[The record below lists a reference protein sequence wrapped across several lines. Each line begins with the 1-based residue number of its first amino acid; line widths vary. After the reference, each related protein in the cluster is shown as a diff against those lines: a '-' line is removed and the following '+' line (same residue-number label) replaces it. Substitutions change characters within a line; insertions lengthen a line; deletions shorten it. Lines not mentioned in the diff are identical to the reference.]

1 MWSFGW
7 QAVAVAGG
15 IAATA
20 PFVIHMLN
28 RRRYRIVPWGAM
40 ELLREAIVRNRRM
53 LQLRDILLLILRTA
67 CVLLFALALSQP
79 FYAVTSGTHD
89 PNQPVH
95 AILLVDNSLSM
106 GYQRLSGTLLDDSK
120 LRLNEFLE
128 RLPVGSRISVLPL
141 CGSAQAFTH
150 DLHRTTSDAREA
162 LVRIEV
168 VDREATFSAAVDL
181 ATEACALAPEL
192 PTKRVILIGD
202 QQKLNWP
209 AGALDVALAGIP
221 DMQVVQVAP
230 DELPSNAW
238 IADFRLQDD
247 IADVDAPVIFT
258 ATIRYNGPASRKN
271 VEVALSIDNTRVAAQ
286 TVDLEPGQSRQ
297 VRFSHQFDLPVEPG
311 EPVFLAA
318 TVALAPDQLPAD
330 DARHLAV
337 PVVAA
342 LPVMFIDQYGAAG
355 EDPNKNRYGETFHLR
370 RLLAP
375 TSSRIDSVRQLIS
388 IRHVT
393 PDQVERQ
400 YLEDCRLVVV
410 AGIESPSSLTRLLRE
425 YVEQGGRLVIAA
437 GGHFDPIAWTNGAWL
452 DGAGIL
458 PLPLK
463 SELVGRLPDESAGK
477 IDPFFLS
484 PESMN
489 ADIFRIEDAS
499 RDELDDLYR
508 TPLFF
513 KAVAVDGSEEVL
525 SALRQADAEREAQAQ
540 KRREEAKLDS
550 PDEAKKTDAVD
561 DKPDAPPTENAPQ
574 KLSPEEAEDEPV
586 WLLWARDRAAAG
598 PDETPEAIAARE
610 QPSILAS
617 FSNGTPFLVERQIGR
632 GEVLFLSSGLHSN
645 WNNLTRTNAVVMLDR
660 LLRGLLSRTLPTRN
674 YSTQERVVL
683 AIDPAD
689 RRADFS
695 LERPTGETE
704 SLFVDAV
711 GSDRFAITLRHLTQ
725 RGHYRLSADR
735 PEDAAPTGK
744 PDTPPKPSEGSR
756 GRAGHANRLWQ
767 LELAINGPADESDL
781 QSIAETDFKDRLASA
796 PVRWVGH
803 GDTIGLEGAAVRG
816 QEFWKWLML
825 GALAC
830 LLLELAILTRSHF
843 ASKTAAPDPQAATI
857 PA

>member
-1 MWSFGW
+1 MLFRFGL
-7 QAVAVAGG
+7 
-15 IAATA
+15 IAQ
-20 PFVIHMLN
+20 PY
-28 RRRYRIVPWGAM
+28 YRI
-40 ELLREAIVRNRRM
+40 
-53 LQLRDILLLILRTA
+53 
-67 CVLLFALALSQP
+67 
-79 FYAVTSGTHD
+79 TSRIHD

-95 AILLVDNSLSM
+95 AILIVDNSLSM
-106 GYQRLSGTLLDDSK
+106 GYERLSGTLLDESK
-120 LRLNEFLE
+120 TQLNEFLE
-128 RLPVGSRISVLPL
+128 RLPMGSRISVLPL

-150 DLHRTTSDAREA
+150 DVHRTTSDAREA
-162 LVRIEV
+162 LARIEV

-181 ATEACALAPEL
+181 AAEACALAPEL
-192 PTKRVILIGD
+192 PAKRVVLIGD
-202 QQKLNWP
+202 QQKINWP
-209 AGALDVALAGIP
+209 AGALDEALKGIP
-221 DMQVVQVAP
+221 DVQVVQVAP
-230 DELPSNAW
+230 DEAPSNAW

-247 IADVDAPVIFT
+247 IADVDTPAVFT
-258 ATIRYNGPASRKN
+258 ATIRYNGPTSRKN

-311 EPVFLAA
+311 EPVFVVA
-318 TVALAPDQLPAD
+318 TVALAPDQLPGD

-355 EDPNKNRYGETFHLR
+355 EDPNKNRYGETFNLR

-375 TSSRIDSVRQLIS
+375 TSARVDSVRQLIS

-410 AGIESPSSLTRLLRE
+410 AGIESPANLTRLLRE

-437 GGHFDPIAWTNGAWL
+437 GGHFDPIAWTNAAWL
-452 DGAGIL
+452 DGGGIL

-463 SELVGRLPDESAGK
+463 SELVGRIPDEGAGK

-484 PESMN
+484 PDSMN
-489 ADIFRIEDAS
+489 ADVFRIEDSS
-499 RDELDDLYR
+499 REELDDLYR

-525 SALRQADAEREAQAQ
+525 SALRKADAERQVEVQ
-540 KRREEAKLDS
+540 KRRETA
-550 PDEAKKTDAVD
+550 KTDRSTEPVQSGTAD
-561 DKPDAPPTENAPQ
+561 DKPDATPADKGPQPPAP
-574 KLSPEEAEDEPV
+574 LTGEDEPV

-598 PDETPEAIAARE
+598 VDDAPEAIAARE
-610 QPSILAS
+610 QPSVLAS

-632 GEVLFLSSGLHSN
+632 GEVLFVASGLHSG
-645 WNNLTRTNAVVMLDR
+645 WNNLTKTHAVLILDR

-683 AIDPAD
+683 AIDAAD
-689 RRADFS
+689 RRAEFS
-695 LERPTGETE
+695 LERPTGDTE
-704 SLFVDAV
+704 ALFVDAV
-711 GSDRFAITLRHLTQ
+711 GPDRFAITLRHLTQ

-735 PEDAAPTGK
+735 PEDAAVAGK
-744 PDTPPKPSEGSR
+744 PETPPKVAEGSR
-756 GRAGHANRLWQ
+756 GRTGHANRLWQ
-767 LELAINGPADESDL
+767 LELAINGPADESEL
-781 QSIAETDFKDRLASA
+781 QAIAEADFKDRLAGA
-796 PVRWVGH
+796 PVRWVSR
-803 GDTIGLEGAAVRG
+803 GDVIGLEGAAVRG
-816 QEFWKWLML
+816 QEFWKWLMA

-843 ASKTAAPDPQAATI
+843 ASKAKTPEPQTVTI